1 MLTRKDFIKKAD
13 EFIKQLKD
21 KKDLSF
27 MTKHGTMSNRI
38 KEYCEKAKQSNSRFD
53 IGRFNDYIIKGVKWI
68 NLNINLATIKTI
80 NDYG

>member
-38 KEYCEKAKQSNSRFD
+38 KEYCEIAKQSNPRFD
-53 IGRFNDYIIKGVKWI
+53 IGRFNDWI
-68 NLNINLATIKTI
+68 ARGL
-80 NDYG
+80 YE